1 MRPLSHDIRVEI
13 IPQLG
18 VPGPKKVPATRCWSN
33 YDMTVDSNLKRGQ
46 FCGVSNPFKDWR
58 YQGRFDND
66 VLMSKGVLCANDHK
80 VAWALGKRTIRIWSS
95 LNCSQALQ
103 SNQLEE
109 SEACKEASHVFTCC
123 VRRGYVSFEL
133 WAVSIFSEKTYF
145 HGWSTMNRR
154 TSWKDMNALKTFEV
168 AFTGLDYVIHYQL
181 QVRRI

>member
-95 LNCSQALQ
+95 LNCSQAPQ
-103 SNQLEE
+103 SNQLKE
-109 SEACKEASHVFTCC
+109 SEVCKEASHVFTCC
-123 VRRGYVSFEL
+123 VRRGYVSFEQFQSSLKRHIFTAGQL
-133 WAVSIFSEKTYF
+133 WIEEPAEKT
-145 HGWSTMNRR
+145 WMLWRR
-154 TSWKDMNALKTFEV
+154 LKPHS
-168 AFTGLDYVIHYQL
+168 LDLI
-181 QVRRI
+181 IWCPTNCK

>member
-1 MRPLSHDIRVEI
+1 MTWKWILISNGGNFEVWSTL
-13 IPQLG
+13 QGLG
-18 VPGPKKVPATRCWSN
+18 
-33 YDMTVDSNLKRGQ
+33 
-46 FCGVSNPFKDWR
+46 R

-123 VRRGYVSFEL
+123 VRRGYVSFEH
-133 WAVSIFSEKTYF
+133 VSIFSEKTYF

-154 TSWKDMNALKTFEV
+154 TSWKDMNALETFEA
-168 AFTGLDYVIHYQL
+168 AFTGLDYMYDAL
-181 QVRRI
+181 STASKTYLAR